1 MDSLTEFMMDNISN
15 LTSCRKIAKSWRTHK
30 TCGNQLK
37 LQKLKLQKTTY
48 ARCAGRKLQIYLQ
61 WSGQR
66 NPKQLVRAQ
75 IAVQNFNS
83 FF

>member
-1 MDSLTEFMMDNISN
+1 MTREQYIAFDAFRNEFKA
-15 LTSCRKIAKSWRTHK
+15 KIKAE
-30 TCGNQLK
+30 
-37 LQKLKLQKTTY
+37 KTTY

-66 NPKQLVRAQ
+66 NPKQLIRAQ